1 MAQLNPTVIA
11 AHLDDEKLRTS
22 IQKLVADIQKST
34 QDIKDAFDTQINHVE
49 QRLKNLGNTKVNLGG
64 IGNSA
69 KEKVDNYDKVSIAIA
84 KAAQKEKAVNQT
96 RAQVLDDFNAK
107 YKQSIDKVAAEQER
121 LNRIMAQGR
130 ESAMQ
135 SMRPRERWDVRQDSD
150 IQRLRMTIH
159 GLESDLKRLD
169 SVNMQRQREEWEKYL
184 NEIVNTRKKIMEYRQ
199 EQEKLRQTPISNQH
213 EQRAIQQQFDALTQK
228 IREAEQELSRLRKE
242 GYAANSADYVSSR
255 RDELTAQLE
264 NAKAKVREL
273 DAEMQRF
280 VASEEHAAQ
289 VAKQI
294 LDAKTGRAKSGSAE
308 YLASDGNKVLIQYK
322 DEAHLRSQI
331 LKIEQQIY
339 AERNKSIGI
348 ISKSSKTF
356 SAMDDENEHRKKVI
370 QREKEYQESLLRTGQ
385 VAQQASQQIIKSM
398 HEQASISVDKPIM
411 GLKELTERLQ
421 EMNRAYYNAMNQSER
436 ETPLGQSLKRD
447 IENAKIAIEAVRN
460 YNRALM
466 GINIDGS
473 MNQDRLGSLERMRS
487 TLSGLVKEYEQLGKA
502 ERNSAKGD
510 ELADKIQRIGR
521 NVKEVQ
527 KQMNRPISLSKVL
540 GMDESTLDR
549 INDKLQALRSY
560 KMGLKLTDNN
570 AVNEMRTVDNEIT
583 RLTKDLQKWQGET
596 HNALRAN
603 DALTRSWKY
612 MKNRLA
618 FYLTVGATQSFVK
631 QLIDVRG
638 QYEML
643 ERSIGI
649 LVDSARQGTK
659 IFAELNAMALK
670 SPFTTMELGAAAKQL
685 VAYDIKANEV
695 VDTVKRLGDMAAA
708 VGIPIERLT
717 YALGQIK
724 AYGYLNARDARMFS
738 NAGIPLVKELADH
751 YTTLEGRM
759 VSTADVYDRIKKKAI
774 GYNDVMSVVNRM
786 TDQGGKFFNFQ
797 EKVADTLRMR
807 IASLTLAWNNM
818 LNEMGR
824 DNQGLLTGM
833 LTGTKKIMEHWRD
846 IYNTLLGI
854 GVAFVAY
861 KAALLIYLGLIRK
874 ANAEFIK
881 QKVLGQKMTNIWNTL
896 GKNMATATNFA
907 FIGFTALAFVVS
919 KLIFDFVDLQRANE
933 QLNKSIVDGS
943 KENIAS
949 IEQFF
954 EEYEEHLKSIG
965 SYSFSEQVKVWERLQ
980 EEIEKTSNY
989 AEGYIDILENISNIP
1004 ARVEKGAEIL
1014 DQIEQ
1019 INKVVQSMADKD
1031 MFDLGGGFMG
1041 DNMLEDLDDFET
1053 SFNEVLK
1060 KYGDLNKLEQRVRE
1074 SDTWNQEKKD
1084 LAGYRVNLAEATNEL
1099 QDFGKILDKANL
1111 SNIMGQG
1118 DDEQRLVNLR
1128 NYTNGVRD
1136 YYLATEKG
1144 QKVAASG
1151 QALINEYI
1159 DQWIARKAFSNNL
1172 INKEQFLIESNRTA
1186 WEIFFQQLNHEDKET
1201 MDILRE
1207 NHLEESEE
1215 FKKIW
1220 DKAAESMKQS
1230 STYSYN
1236 IIKDQIAALR
1246 NTPDIVLRVIY
1257 RISTVDAD
1265 DPHARQRQ
1273 SFVDKYIKP
1282 NYVPTIKNFKQWQ
1295 AELKQRNQKYGRFN
1309 IKDNEDNVEYEKR
1322 LGQQYQNNAAS
1333 IKSLNKQLAHGT
1345 KLTEA
1350 SRKAKEEEL
1359 KSLQEE
1365 QKTLEEIRNSE
1376 GFDYDQFAK
1385 GGKGTGKKKGSGKGT
1400 KPEDEVAKALKDE
1413 LSIIK
1418 EMQSNYEKL
1427 RKVGFDATTALNIAS
1442 SGYEG
1447 TLSRINAILAKF
1459 GVEQFKA
1466 SDFVSN
1472 DSADPNKLLKALEKQ
1487 RASLIKS
1494 GKVKTASLKDL
1505 DVEIQKLTV
1514 DAKVYNMQKITDG
1527 LNREF
1532 EKLHNDY
1539 ELSVEL
1545 DANPELG
1552 DMFADMFS
1560 IDRSKLPHNMADLIK
1575 DAQKITNDAIK
1586 KYNKDVY
1593 GDQSGLRESQKA
1605 NLAPMF
1611 DVMSDDIDKWAKRAG
1626 IDIKSDLFEK
1636 LKSEQDKLRD
1646 QYKNYMMETEKD
1658 LDDYVKKYG
1667 ITADRIAEIEA
1678 ERLRKLNNLNNEY
1691 YNEELRKLP
1700 EYQTKLDAINKGAAK
1715 EKDKVWFDDF
1725 KSSELYAQMFDR
1737 IEDVS
1742 TATLELLRGKV
1753 KQVKESLDELDPTQV
1768 KELTQQFAKI
1778 DEELIR
1784 RNPYKGLV
1792 KNYKEYISALKNQKQ
1807 VEQDYIDAQKNYDA
1821 QMEVVA
1827 ALEEQLKQKEYQQP
1841 LDTEG
1846 INSLKQQVI
1855 AARNLLKYLKQIL
1868 GIKEE
1873 DNEENKKAISKFQKQ
1888 AQSLANE
1895 LQDISKIVST
1905 IGSITEALGVDEDT
1919 NEIINDI
1926 AQSIEG
1932 VSEMAQGMAQ
1942 MTTNPIAGVTG
1953 IIGGLWKT
1961 VSGWFDN
1968 ANKRIDRKI
1977 KKSEQAVNKLE
1988 LAYIDLERAVS
1999 KSLGNAEIR
2008 ARKLAIENKRLQL
2021 AQLQNQLRLEQ
2032 SRSKKNRDDDKIV
2045 DLQKQIKELNGEIA
2059 DMMEDITNNLLGS
2072 DIKSA
2077 AEDFVNTWVDAWRQ
2091 GEDTMEALNS
2101 KFTEMIDQMIMK
2113 SLASKLVATRLKPIW
2128 DMVDSITDES
2138 SEGGTDITLNELK
2151 RIKELI
2157 GDKSI
2162 SEAINQDLKNLYG
2175 ALGIAYG
2182 SGKDSGK
2189 TLSNLQ
2195 QGIQSITEDTANAL
2209 EAITSGM
2216 SQQVY
2221 YHSTLLEQIRDAII
2235 DSDSDIQL
2243 GVQGQILLQLQTSY
2257 QTQQAIRSILEGWS
2271 SPNGMSV
2278 RVEMI

>member
-11 AHLDDEKLRTS
+11 AHLDDEKLRAS
-22 IQKLVADIQKST
+22 IQKLVTDIQNST
-34 QDIKDAFDTQINHVE
+34 KQIKDAFDTSINHVE

-64 IGNSA
+64 IGNSQLENSQKRVTQSVKETTVAFDQMTTAMQKA
-69 KEKVDNYDKVSIAIA
+69 KGHKSIMDDYNIQIEILKERLTKVRADIDMFNSAIGTGKPSYVQWGQEGLA
-84 KAAQKEKAVNQT
+84 KANQEAEKLMQIISTMESQLKNLHNVMLPQGHTIENFVKSLTKTNPELEKLNQ
-96 RAQVLDDFNAK
+96 Q
-107 YKQSIDKVAAEQER
+107 YKQGTALLQQQETKIVQITQKTQQQTSEQDR
-121 LNRIMAQGR
+121 LNRKIQRQA
-130 ESAMQ
+130 EII
-135 SMRPRERWDVRQDSD
+135 RER
-150 IQRLRMTIH
+150 
-159 GLESDLKRLD
+159 LD
-169 SVNMQRQREEWEKYL
+169 
-184 NEIVNTRKKIMEYRQ
+184 
-199 EQEKLRQTPISNQH
+199 
-213 EQRAIQQQFDALTQK
+213 
-228 IREAEQELSRLRKE
+228 
-242 GYAANSADYVSSR
+242 
-255 RDELTAQLE
+255 
-264 NAKAKVREL
+264 
-273 DAEMQRF
+273 
-280 VASEEHAAQ
+280 
-289 VAKQI
+289 
-294 LDAKTGRAKSGSAE
+294 KSGSISAQWGNAVIYDPAVHRQHLSIEEQLLKLHKESEQAIQRRIAQQQKESQVKQQSINETQQQAE
-308 YLASDGNKVLIQYK
+308 AENRVT
-322 DEAHLRSQI
+322 
-331 LKIEQQIY
+331 QQV
-339 AERNKSIGI
+339 ERRTQK
-348 ISKSSKTF
+348 KMTF
-356 SAMDDENEHRKKVI
+356 STYDDLRQAIAHVLQVQTNEVQMANTSTASYNRL
-370 QREKEYQESLLRTGQ
+370 QASLKQL
-385 VAQQASQQIIKSM
+385 QQAYYR
-398 HEQASISVDKPIM
+398 
-411 GLKELTERLQ
+411 LT
-421 EMNRAYYNAMNQSER
+421 A
-436 ETPLGQSLKRD
+436 
-447 IENAKIAIEAVRN
+447 
-460 YNRALM
+460 
-466 GINIDGS
+466 
-473 MNQDRLGSLERMRS
+473 
-487 TLSGLVKEYEQLGKA
+487 A
-502 ERNSAKGD
+502 ERNSEQGAALAASMRELEREIQKINKMRSRPSSLKEILGFD
-510 ELADKIQRIGR
+510 EHTIDDLRYKISQLQNYKSGIKITDPQQRSEIQQ
-521 NVKEVQ
+521 VDAEI
-527 KQMNRPISLSKVL
+527 NRLSRDLKKY
-540 GMDESTLDR
+540 ENTSR
-549 INDKLQALRSY
+549 SALEH
-560 KMGLKLTDNN
+560 NN
-570 AVNEMRTVDNEIT
+570 
-583 RLTKDLQKWQGET
+583 
-596 HNALRAN
+596 
-603 DALTRSWKY
+603 ALTRSWNY

-659 IFAELNAMALK
+659 IFSELNAMAIK

-685 VAYDIKANEV
+685 TAYDVAAKDV
-695 VDTVKRLGDMAAA
+695 VDTTRRLADMAAA

-751 YTTLEGRM
+751 YTVLEGRM

-797 EKVADTLRMR
+797 EKVADTLRVR
-807 IASLTLAWNNM
+807 IANLTLAWNNM

-824 DNQGLLTGM
+824 DNQGLLAGM
-833 LTGTKKIMEHWRD
+833 LSGAKTLMEHWRD
-846 IYNTLLGI
+846 IVNSLKAIGI
-854 GVAFVAY
+854 AFLAY
-861 KAALLIYLGLIRK
+861 KATQLVILSLIK
-874 ANAEFIK
+874 KQNAEMVM
-881 QKVLGQKMTNIWNTL
+881 QKVLGQRITNIWKSASSAMVTGTGL
-896 GKNMATATNFA
+896 ATAA
-907 FIGFTALAFVVS
+907 ITALTFVVS
-919 KLIFDFVDLQRANE
+919 KLIWDFVDLQRANE

-949 IEQFF
+949 IENFF

-965 SYSFSEQVKVWERLQ
+965 SYSFSEQFKVWERLQ
-980 EEIEKTSNY
+980 EEIEKTSSY

-1004 ARVEKGAEIL
+1004 ARVEKGTEIL

-1019 INKVVQSMADKD
+1019 INKSVQSMADKNL
-1031 MFDLGGGFMG
+1031 FKLGGGFMG
-1041 DNMLEDLDDFET
+1041 DNMAKDLQDFSKSVDRVIDDFGSLTEA
-1053 SFNEVLK
+1053 EK
-1060 KYGDLNKLEQRVRE
+1060 KYADFDRNAAEGVDFSAYIYYLSDLK
-1074 SDTWNQEKKD
+1074 
-1084 LAGYRVNLAEATNEL
+1084 EAKEEL
-1099 QDFGKILDKANL
+1099 QDFGKLLEKTNL
-1111 SNIMGQG
+1111 STIMGQG
-1118 DDEQRLVNLR
+1118 DNEQQLVNLR
-1128 NYTNGVRD
+1128 NYTSAVRD
-1136 YYLATEKG
+1136 YYLATEDG
-1144 QKVAASG
+1144 QKITASG
-1151 QALINEYI
+1151 QALLNSYI
-1159 DQWIARKAFSNNL
+1159 DNWIAKKAQQRGILDEESMQ
-1172 INKEQFLIESNRTA
+1172 IEQNRTA
-1186 WEIFFQQLNHEDKET
+1186 WEIFFQQLKHEDKET

-1220 DKAAESMKQS
+1220 DKAAKSMQQS
-1230 STYSYN
+1230 SSYSYEL
-1236 IIKDQIAALR
+1236 IKNQIASLR

-1273 SFVDKYIKP
+1273 SFVNKYIKP

-1309 IKDNEDNVEYEKR
+1309 IAENEDNVEYEKR

-1350 SRKAKEEEL
+1350 SRNAKEEEL
-1359 KSLQEE
+1359 KTLQEE

-1376 GFDYDQFAK
+1376 GFDYDQFAS
-1385 GGKGTGKKKGSGKGT
+1385 GKGKGAGKKKGSGKGT

-1505 DVEIQKLTV
+1505 DVVIKELTV
-1514 DAKVYNMQKITDG
+1514 DAKTYNLQKITDG

-1552 DMFADMFS
+1552 DMFASMFN
-1560 IDRSKLPHNMADLIK
+1560 IDRSKLPHNMTDLIK
-1575 DAQKITNDAIK
+1575 DAQKITDEAIA
-1586 KYNKDVY
+1586 KYNKEVY
-1593 GDQSGLRESQKA
+1593 GDQSGLRESQKS

-1646 QYKNYMMETEKD
+1646 QYKNYMLETEKD

-1678 ERLRKLNNLNNEY
+1678 EKQRKLSNLNNEY
-1691 YNEELRKLP
+1691 YNEELQKLP

-1768 KELTQQFAKI
+1768 KELTKQFAKI

-1807 VEQDYIDAQKNYDA
+1807 VEQDYLDAQKNYDA

-1855 AARNLLKYLKQIL
+1855 AARNLLKYLKQEL
-1868 GIKEE
+1868 GIKEQ

-1888 AQSLANE
+1888 AQSLANN
-1895 LQDISKIVST
+1895 LQEISKIVGT

-1919 NEIINDI
+1919 NEIISDI

-1942 MTTNPIAGVTG
+1942 MSTNPIAGVG
-1953 IIGGLWKT
+1953 SVIGGFWKT
-1961 VSGWFDN
+1961 ISGWFDN
-1968 ANKRIDRKI
+1968 SNKRIDRKV
-1977 KKSEQAVNKLE
+1977 KESERYVKKLE

-1999 KSLGNAEIR
+1999 KSLGNAEIS
-2008 ARKLAIENKRLQL
+2008 ARKLAIENKRQQL
-2021 AQLQNQLRLEQ
+2021 AQLQRQLQLEQ
-2032 SRSKKNRDDDKIV
+2032 SRKKKNRDDDKII
-2045 DLQKQIKELNGEIA
+2045 DLQKQIRELNYEIL
-2059 DMMEDITNNLLGS
+2059 DMTDDIVNNLLGS

-2091 GEDTMEALNS
+2091 GEETMDGIKS
-2101 KFTEMIDQMIMK
+2101 KFDDMIDQMIMK

-2128 DMVDSITDES
+2128 DMVENITSETSES
-2138 SEGGTDITLNELK
+2138 GSDITLDELK
-2151 RIKELI
+2151 RIKELV
-2157 GDKSI
+2157 GERSI
-2162 SEAINQDLKNLYG
+2162 AEAINQDLKNLYG

-2182 SGKDSGK
+2182 SGKGTGK

-2195 QGIQSITEDTANAL
+2195 QGIQSITEDTAGAL

-2221 YHSTLLEQIRDAII
+2221 YHSTLLEQIRDSVIGI
-2235 DSDSDIQL
+2235 DLDVSL
-2243 GVQGQILLQLQTSY
+2243 GVQSQILLQLQNSY
-2257 QTQQAIRSILEGWS
+2257 QTQQAIQHILEGVLVPS
-2271 SPNGMSV
+2271 G
-2278 RVEMI
+2278 RAFAVELLS

>member
-1 MAQLNPTVIA
+1 MAPLNPTVIA

-34 QDIKDAFDTQINHVE
+34 DDIKDAFDTSINHVE
-49 QRLKNLGNTKVNLGG
+49 KRLKNLGNTKVNLGG

-69 KEKVDNYDKVSIAIA
+69 KEKVDSYDKMSIAIA

-107 YKQSIDKVAAEQER
+107 YKQSIDKVATEQER
-121 LNRIMAQGR
+121 LNRIIAQGR

-135 SMRPRERWDVRQDSD
+135 SMRPRDRWDVRQDSD

-159 GLESDLKRLD
+159 ETESELKKLD
-169 SVNMQRQREEWEKYL
+169 NASLSK
-184 NEIVNTRKKIMEYRQ
+184 
-199 EQEKLRQTPISNQH
+199 
-213 EQRAIQQQFDALTQK
+213 AQQQFKEYDDLIKKTKEDIQQLKATQISDPHQRTAIVQQIQTLENEIK
-228 IREAEQELSRLRKE
+228 KLQTAQQQIDPTKMFEGRRNEL
-242 GYAANSADYVSSR
+242 VQ
-255 RDELTAQLE
+255 QLE

-356 SAMDDENEHRKKVI
+356 LAMDDENEHRKKVI
-370 QREKEYQESLLRTGQ
+370 QREKEYQESLLKTGQ

-411 GLKELTERLQ
+411 GLKELTEKLQ

-447 IENAKIAIEAVRN
+447 IENAKIAIEAFKN

-521 NVKEVQ
+521 NIKEVQ
-527 KQMNRPISLSKVL
+527 KQMNRPISLSKAL

-603 DALTRSWKY
+603 NALTRSWNY

-659 IFAELNAMALK
+659 IFSELNAMAIK

-685 VAYDIKANEV
+685 SAYDVAAKDV
-695 VDTVKRLGDMAAA
+695 VDTTRRLADMAAA

-751 YTTLEGRM
+751 YTVLEGRM

-797 EKVADTLRMR
+797 EKVADTLRVR
-807 IASLTLAWNNM
+807 IANLTLAWNNM

-846 IYNTLLGI
+846 IYNSLLGV
-854 GVAFVAY
+854 GFAFLAY
-861 KAALLIYLGLIRK
+861 KATQLVILALIQK
-874 ANAEFIK
+874 QSAEYVK
-881 QKVLGQKMTNIWNTL
+881 QQVLGKKLSNIFSSI
-896 GKNMATATNFA
+896 GKSMVTGAGLATAG
-907 FIGFTALAFVVS
+907 IVALTFVVS
-919 KLIFDFVDLQRANE
+919 KLLMDFWDLQRANE

-943 KENIAS
+943 KENIES

-965 SYSFSEQVKVWERLQ
+965 SYSFPEQVKVWERLQ
-980 EEIEKTSNY
+980 EEIEKTSSY

-1041 DNMLEDLDDFET
+1041 DNMLEDLNDFEK
-1053 SFNEVLK
+1053 SFNEISK
-1060 KYGDLNKLEQRVRE
+1060 KYDDLNKLEQRVRE
-1074 SDTWNQEKKD
+1074 SDTWDQEKKD
-1084 LAGYRVNLAEATNEL
+1084 LVGYLTNLEEAKNEI
-1099 QDFGKILDKANL
+1099 QDFGNILDKANI
-1111 SNIMGQG
+1111 SRIFGQG
-1118 DDEQRLVNLR
+1118 DNEQQLANLR
-1128 NYTNGVRD
+1128 NYTNAVRD
-1136 YYLATEKG
+1136 YYLATEDG
-1144 QKVAASG
+1144 QKVTSTG
-1151 QALINEYI
+1151 QALLNSYI
-1159 DQWIARKAFSNNL
+1159 DDWVAKKAQQRGILDEESMQ
-1172 INKEQFLIESNRTA
+1172 IEQNRTA
-1186 WEIFFQQLNHEDKET
+1186 WEIFFQQLNHDKET

-1220 DKAAESMKQS
+1220 DKAAKSMQESS
-1230 STYSYN
+1230 SYSYEL
-1236 IIKDQIAALR
+1236 IKNQIASLR

-1257 RISTVDAD
+1257 RVSTVDAD
-1265 DPHARQRQ
+1265 DPHAKQRQ

-1282 NYVPTIKNFKQWQ
+1282 NYVPTIKNFKNWQ
-1295 AELKQRNQKYGRFN
+1295 KELKQNHQKYGRFN
-1309 IKDNEDNVEYEKR
+1309 IADNEDNVEYEKR
-1322 LGQQYQNNAAS
+1322 LGQQYQKNAAS
-1333 IKSLNKQLAHGT
+1333 IKSLNNQLAHGT

-1365 QKTLEEIRNSE
+1365 QKTLKEIRNSE

-1385 GGKGTGKKKGSGKGT
+1385 GAGKKKGSGKGT

-1487 RASLIKS
+1487 RTSLIKS

-1514 DAKVYNMQKITDG
+1514 DAKTYNMQKITDG

-1552 DMFADMFS
+1552 DMFADMFN

-1575 DAQKITNDAIK
+1575 EAQKFADDAIAE
-1586 KYNKDVY
+1586 YNKLDKS
-1593 GDQSGLRESQKA
+1593 DETP
-1605 NLAPMF
+1605 LAPTL
-1611 DVMSDDIDKWAKRAG
+1611 DIMRGDIQKWAKNAS
-1626 IDIKSDLFEK
+1626 IDVKSDLFEK

-1678 ERLRKLNNLNNEY
+1678 EKQRKLNNLNNRYLDEQS
-1691 YNEELRKLP
+1691 RQTP
-1700 EYQTKLDAINKGAAK
+1700 EYLTKLDAINKGAAK

-1784 RNPYKGLV
+1784 RNPFKGLV

-1807 VEQDYIDAQKNYDA
+1807 VEQDYLDAQKNYDA

-1827 ALEEQLKQKEYQQP
+1827 ALEEQLKQKEHQKP
-1841 LDTEG
+1841 LDSEG
-1846 INSLKQQVI
+1846 INSLKQQVT
-1855 AARNLLKYLKQIL
+1855 AARNLLKILKQIL
-1868 GIKEE
+1868 DIKEE
-1873 DNEENKKAISKFQKQ
+1873 DNEENKEAISKFQKQ
-1888 AQSLANE
+1888 AQSLANN
-1895 LQDISKIVST
+1895 LQEISKIVGT

-1919 NEIINDI
+1919 NEIISDI

-1942 MTTNPIAGVTG
+1942 MTTNPIAGVSG

-2128 DMVDSITDES
+2128 DMVDSITSES
-2138 SEGGTDITLNELK
+2138 SESGADITMNELK
-2151 RIKELI
+2151 RIKALI

-2182 SGKDSGK
+2182 SGKDSGQ

-2195 QGIQSITEDTANAL
+2195 QGIQSITEDTAGAL
-2209 EAITSGM
+2209 EAITNGI

-2221 YHSTLLEQIRDAII
+2221 LQSDILSQIRNAVVGLDL
-2235 DSDSDIQL
+2235 D
-2243 GVQGQILLQLQTSY
+2243 VQTGTMGEILLQLQQSH
-2257 QTQQAIRSILEGWS
+2257 QVQMAIQNILMGWS
-2271 SPNGMSV
+2271 NASGLAM

>member
-11 AHLDDEKLRTS
+11 AHLDDEKLRAS
-22 IQKLVADIQKST
+22 IQKLVTDIQNST
-34 QDIKDAFDTQINHVE
+34 KQIKDAFDTSINHVE

-64 IGNSA
+64 IGNSQLENSQKRVTQSVKETTVAFDQMTTAMQKA
-69 KEKVDNYDKVSIAIA
+69 KGHKSIMEDYNIQIEILKDRLNTVKSQLLSFQQIARVGGETGDKGLYIF
-84 KAAQKEKAVNQT
+84 AAQNINKYNEEIKRLEQT
-96 RAQVLDDFNAK
+96 ITELESKKKSLQNIMTPQGHTIENFVKSLTK
-107 YKQSIDKVAAEQER
+107 TSPELER
-121 LNRIMAQGR
+121 LNQQYKQGTALLQQQETKIVQITQKTQQQTSEQDR
-130 ESAMQ
+130 LNRKIQRQAEII
-135 SMRPRERWDVRQDSD
+135 RER
-150 IQRLRMTIH
+150 
-159 GLESDLKRLD
+159 LD
-169 SVNMQRQREEWEKYL
+169 
-184 NEIVNTRKKIMEYRQ
+184 
-199 EQEKLRQTPISNQH
+199 
-213 EQRAIQQQFDALTQK
+213 
-228 IREAEQELSRLRKE
+228 
-242 GYAANSADYVSSR
+242 
-255 RDELTAQLE
+255 
-264 NAKAKVREL
+264 
-273 DAEMQRF
+273 
-280 VASEEHAAQ
+280 
-289 VAKQI
+289 
-294 LDAKTGRAKSGSAE
+294 KSGSISAQWGNAVIYDPAVHRQHLSIEEQLLQLHKESEQAIQRRIAQQQKESQVKQQAINETQQQAE
-308 YLASDGNKVLIQYK
+308 AENRVTQQVERRTQKKMTFSTYDDLRQAVAHVLQVQTNEVQMANTATASYNRLQASLKQLQQAYYRLTAAQRSSDNGAALAVEMQVLEREIQKINKMRSRPSSLRGILGFDERTIDDLRYK
-322 DEAHLRSQI
+322 ISQ
-331 LKIEQQIY
+331 LQNY
-339 AERNKSIGI
+339 KSGI
-348 ISKSSKTF
+348 I
-356 SAMDDENEHRKKVI
+356 
-370 QREKEYQESLLRTGQ
+370 
-385 VAQQASQQIIKSM
+385 
-398 HEQASISVDKPIM
+398 
-411 GLKELTERLQ
+411 
-421 EMNRAYYNAMNQSER
+421 
-436 ETPLGQSLKRD
+436 
-447 IENAKIAIEAVRN
+447 
-460 YNRALM
+460 
-466 GINIDGS
+466 
-473 MNQDRLGSLERMRS
+473 
-487 TLSGLVKEYEQLGKA
+487 
-502 ERNSAKGD
+502 
-510 ELADKIQRIGR
+510 
-521 NVKEVQ
+521 
-527 KQMNRPISLSKVL
+527 
-540 GMDESTLDR
+540 
-549 INDKLQALRSY
+549 
-560 KMGLKLTDNN
+560 LTDPKQRSEMQQVDAEINRLSRDLKKYENTSRSVLEHNN
-570 AVNEMRTVDNEIT
+570 A
-583 RLTKDLQKWQGET
+583 LS
-596 HNALRAN
+596 
-603 DALTRSWKY
+603 RSWNY

-631 QLIDVRG
+631 QLVDVRG

-659 IFAELNAMALK
+659 IFSELNAMAIK

-685 VAYDIKANEV
+685 AAYDVAAKDV
-695 VDTVKRLGDMAAA
+695 VDTTRRLADMAAA

-797 EKVADTLRMR
+797 EKVADTLRVR
-807 IASLTLAWNNM
+807 IANLTLAWNNM
-818 LNEMGR
+818 LNEMGK

-833 LTGTKKIMEHWRD
+833 LSGTKTLMEHWRD

-854 GVAFVAY
+854 GVAFLAY
-861 KAALLIYLGLIRK
+861 KATQLVILALIQK
-874 ANAEFIK
+874 ESAEYVK
-881 QKVLGQKMTNIWNTL
+881 QQVLGKKLSNIFSSI
-896 GKNMATATNFA
+896 GKSMVTGAGLATAG
-907 FIGFTALAFVVS
+907 IVALTFVVS
-919 KLIFDFVDLQRANE
+919 KLLMDFWDLQRANE

-943 KENIAS
+943 KENIES
-949 IEQFF
+949 INKFF
-954 EEYEEHLKSIG
+954 EEYSSHISSIG
-965 SYSFSEQVKVWERLQ
+965 SYSLAEQVKVWERIQ
-980 EEIEKTSNY
+980 DEIEKTSAN
-989 AEGYIDILENISNIP
+989 AEGYIGVLENISSIP
-1004 ARVEKGAEIL
+1004 ERVEKGTEIL
-1014 DQIEQ
+1014 DQIEN
-1019 INKVVQSMADKD
+1019 INKVVQSMADKEL
-1031 MFDLGGGFMG
+1031 FDLGGGFMG
-1041 DNMLEDLDDFET
+1041 DNMLEDLNDFEK
-1053 SFNEVLK
+1053 SFNEISK

-1074 SDTWNQEKKD
+1074 SDTWTKEKKD
-1084 LAGYRVNLAEATNEL
+1084 LAGFLVQLDEAKNEL
-1099 QDFGKILDKANL
+1099 QDFGNILDKANI
-1111 SNIMGQG
+1111 SRIFGQG
-1118 DDEQRLVNLR
+1118 DNEQQLANLR
-1128 NYTNGVRD
+1128 NYTNAVRD
-1136 YYLATEKG
+1136 YYLATEDG
-1144 QKVAASG
+1144 QKVTASG
-1151 QALINEYI
+1151 QALLNSYI
-1159 DQWIARKAFSNNL
+1159 DEWVAKKAQQKGILDEESM
-1172 INKEQFLIESNRTA
+1172 QIERNRTA
-1186 WEIFFQQLNHEDKET
+1186 WEIFFQQLNHDDKET

-1207 NHLEESEE
+1207 NHLEGSEE

-1220 DKAAESMKQS
+1220 DKAAKSMQESS
-1230 STYSYN
+1230 SYSYEL
-1236 IIKDQIAALR
+1236 IKKQIAELR
-1246 NTPDIVLRVIY
+1246 NTPDVVLRVIY

-1282 NYVPTIKNFKQWQ
+1282 NYVPTVKNFKNWQ

-1309 IKDNEDNVEYEKR
+1309 IADNEDNVEYEKR

-1333 IKSLNKQLAHGT
+1333 IKSLNNQLAHGT

-1359 KSLQEE
+1359 KTLQEE
-1365 QKTLEEIRNSE
+1365 QKTLKEIRGSE

-1385 GGKGTGKKKGSGKGT
+1385 GGKGKGTGKKKGSGKGT

-1459 GVEQFKA
+1459 GVAQFKA

-1487 RASLIKS
+1487 RTSLIKS

-1514 DAKVYNMQKITDG
+1514 DAKTYNMQKITDG

-1552 DMFADMFS
+1552 DMFADMFN

-1575 DAQKITNDAIK
+1575 DAQKIADDAIAE
-1586 KYNKDVY
+1586 YNKLDKS
-1593 GDQSGLRESQKA
+1593 DETP
-1605 NLAPMF
+1605 LAPTL
-1611 DVMSDDIDKWAKRAG
+1611 DIMRGDIQKWAKNAS
-1626 IDIKSDLFEK
+1626 IDVKSDLFEK

-1784 RNPYKGLV
+1784 RNPFKGLV

-1807 VEQDYIDAQKNYDA
+1807 VEQDYLDAQKNYDA

-1827 ALEEQLKQKEYQQP
+1827 ALEEQLKQKEHQEP
-1841 LDTEG
+1841 LDSEG
-1846 INSLKQQVI
+1846 INSLKQQVT
-1855 AARNLLKYLKQIL
+1855 AARNLLKILKQIL
-1868 GIKEE
+1868 DIKEE
-1873 DNEENKKAISKFQKQ
+1873 DNEENKEAISKFQKQ
-1888 AQSLANE
+1888 AQSLANN
-1895 LQDISKIVST
+1895 LQEISKIVGT

-1919 NEIINDI
+1919 NEIISDI

-1942 MTTNPIAGVTG
+1942 MTTNPIAGVSG

-2128 DMVDSITDES
+2128 DMVDSITSES
-2138 SEGGTDITLNELK
+2138 SESGADITMNELK
-2151 RIKELI
+2151 RIKALI

-2182 SGKDSGK
+2182 SGKDSGQ

-2195 QGIQSITEDTANAL
+2195 QGIQSITEDTASAL
-2209 EAITSGM
+2209 ESYMNGV

-2221 YHSTLLEQIRDAII
+2221 LHSELLTQIRDAVVTL
-2235 DSDSDIQL
+2235 DL
-2243 GVQGQILLQLQTSY
+2243 NVQTATIGQILLQLQNSY
-2257 QTQQAIRSILEGWS
+2257 ILMQSMHSMMNSWTIPSGT
-2271 SPNGMSV
+2271 GI
-2278 RVEMI
+2278 RVELIN

>member
-1 MAQLNPTVIA
+1 MNPTVIA
-11 AHLDDEKLRTS
+11 AHLDDEKLRES
-22 IQKLVADIQKST
+22 IQKLVTDIQKST
-34 QDIKDAFDTQINHVE
+34 EDIKDAFDTSINHVE

-69 KEKVDNYDKVSIAIA
+69 KEKVDSYDKMSIAIA
-84 KAAQKEKAVNQT
+84 KVAQKEKAVNQT
-96 RAQVLDDFNAK
+96 RKQVLDDFNAK

-121 LNRIMAQGR
+121 LNRIIAQGR

-135 SMRPRERWDVRQDSD
+135 SMRPRDRWDVRQDSD

-159 GLESDLKRLD
+159 ETESELKKLDNASLSKAQQQFKEYDDL
-169 SVNMQRQREEWEKYL
+169 
-184 NEIVNTRKKIMEYRQ
+184 IKKTKEDIQ
-199 EQEKLRQTPISNQH
+199 QLKATPISDPHQKNAIVQQIQTL
-213 EQRAIQQQFDALTQK
+213 ENEIKKLQDAQQRIDPTKMFEG
-228 IREAEQELSRLRKE
+228 RRNEL
-242 GYAANSADYVSSR
+242 VQ
-255 RDELTAQLE
+255 QLE

-294 LDAKTGRAKSGSAE
+294 LDTKTGRAKSGNAE
-308 YLASDGNKVLIQYK
+308 YIASDGNKVLIQYK
-322 DEAHLRSQI
+322 DEEHLRSQI

-339 AERNKSIGI
+339 AERNKQVNVQREGQAALQSTTREASRLRQEFERAMSMP
-348 ISKSSKTF
+348 ISKGT
-356 SAMDDENEHRKKVI
+356 
-370 QREKEYQESLLRTGQ
+370 
-385 VAQQASQQIIKSM
+385 VAELANTQ
-398 HEQASISVDKPIM
+398 DK
-411 GLKELTERLQ
+411 LKELEIALSQVRDKNIISPERVQMAEQ
-421 EMNRAYYNAMNQSER
+421 EILR
-436 ETPLGQSLKRD
+436 LK
-447 IENAKIAIEAVRN
+447 
-460 YNRALM
+460 
-466 GINIDGS
+466 
-473 MNQDRLGSLERMRS
+473 
-487 TLSGLVKEYEQLGKA
+487 
-502 ERNSAKGD
+502 
-510 ELADKIQRIGR
+510 
-521 NVKEVQ
+521 
-527 KQMNRPISLSKVL
+527 
-540 GMDESTLDR
+540 
-549 INDKLQALRSY
+549 
-560 KMGLKLTDNN
+560 
-570 AVNEMRTVDNEIT
+570 NEIT
-583 RLTKDLQKWQGET
+583 RLFTEMGQQSNTLFGQGAKSNVIPKQTFATYESLRDAIAHVLQIQSSEVQNINMGRASYNQLNAALKQAESAYNNLTSAERKSTQGQNLISYITRLKETINNLKSDRNSPRHLEDILGLRADTINNILFKLQQLREYKGNIQITDKNSANEMKTVDSEIQRLTRDLQKYQNT
-596 HNALRAN
+596 SKSVLQHNNALS
-603 DALTRSWKY
+603 RSWNY

-618 FYLTVGATQSFVK
+618 FYLTVGATQSFVT
-631 QLIDVRG
+631 QLVDVRG

-659 IFAELNAMALK
+659 IFSELNAMAIK

-685 VAYDIKANEV
+685 TAYDVAAKDV
-695 VDTVKRLGDMAAA
+695 VDTTKRLADMAAA

-797 EKVADTLRMR
+797 EKVADTLRVR
-807 IASLTLAWNNM
+807 IANLTLAWNNM
-818 LNEMGR
+818 LNEMGK
-824 DNQGLLTGM
+824 DYQGLLTGM
-833 LTGTKKIMEHWRD
+833 LTGTKKLMEHWRD

-854 GVAFVAY
+854 GVAFLAY

-881 QKVLGQKMTNIWNTL
+881 QKVLGQKLTNIWSGISAKMVT
-896 GKNMATATNFA
+896 GTNFA
-907 FIGFTALAFVVS
+907 FAGFTALALVVS
-919 KLIFDFVDLQRANE
+919 KLIWDFVDLQRANE

-965 SYSFSEQVKVWERLQ
+965 SYSFPEQVKVWERLQ
-980 EEIEKTSNY
+980 EEIEKTSSY

-1041 DNMLEDLDDFET
+1041 DNMLEDLNDFEK
-1053 SFNEVLK
+1053 SFNEISK
-1060 KYGDLNKLEQRVRE
+1060 KYDDLNKLEQRVRE

-1084 LAGYRVNLAEATNEL
+1084 LVGYLTNLEEAKNEI
-1099 QDFGKILDKANL
+1099 QDFGNILDKANI
-1111 SNIMGQG
+1111 SRIFGQG
-1118 DDEQRLVNLR
+1118 DNEQQLANLR
-1128 NYTNGVRD
+1128 NYTNAVRD
-1136 YYLATEKG
+1136 YYLATEDG
-1144 QKVAASG
+1144 QKVTSTG
-1151 QALINEYI
+1151 QALLNSYI
-1159 DQWIARKAFSNNL
+1159 DDWVAKKAQQRGILDEESMQ
-1172 INKEQFLIESNRTA
+1172 IEQNRTA
-1186 WEIFFQQLNHEDKET
+1186 WEIFFQQLIHEDKET

-1220 DKAAESMKQS
+1220 DKAAKSMQESS
-1230 STYSYN
+1230 SYSYEL
-1236 IIKDQIAALR
+1236 IKKQIAELR
-1246 NTPDIVLRVIY
+1246 NTPDVVLRVIY
-1257 RISTVDAD
+1257 RVSTVDAD

-1282 NYVPTIKNFKQWQ
+1282 NYVLTIKNFKQWQ

-1309 IKDNEDNVEYEKR
+1309 IADNEDNVEYEKR
-1322 LGQQYQNNAAS
+1322 LGQQYQKNAAS
-1333 IKSLNKQLAHGT
+1333 IKSLNNQLAHGT

-1350 SRKAKEEEL
+1350 SRKTKEEDL

-1385 GGKGTGKKKGSGKGT
+1385 GTGKKKGSGKGT
-1400 KPEDEVAKALKDE
+1400 KPEDKVAKALKDE

-1447 TLSRINAILAKF
+1447 TLSRINAILGKF

-1487 RASLIKS
+1487 RTSLIKS

-1514 DAKVYNMQKITDG
+1514 DAKAYNMQKITDG

-1552 DMFADMFS
+1552 DMFADMFN

-1575 DAQKITNDAIK
+1575 DAQKIANEAIS
-1586 KYNKDVY
+1586 KYND
-1593 GDQSGLRESQKA
+1593 ESQGMREGQRA
-1605 NLAPMF
+1605 NPAKFL
-1611 DVMSDDIDKWAKRAG
+1611 DIMRGDIQQWAKDAG
-1626 IDIKSDLFEK
+1626 VDMESELFVK
-1636 LKSEQDKLRD
+1636 LKNEQDKLRD
-1646 QYKNYMMETEKD
+1646 QYKNYMMETEKG

-1784 RNPYKGLV
+1784 RNPFTGLV

-1807 VEQDYIDAQKNYDA
+1807 VEQDYLDAQKNYDA

-1827 ALEEQLKQKEYQQP
+1827 ALEEQLKQKEHQEP
-1841 LDTEG
+1841 LDSEG
-1846 INSLKQQVI
+1846 INSLKQQVT
-1855 AARNLLKYLKQIL
+1855 AARNLLKILKQIL
-1868 GIKEE
+1868 DIKEE
-1873 DNEENKKAISKFQKQ
+1873 DNEENKEAISKFQKQ
-1888 AQSLANE
+1888 AQSLANN
-1895 LQDISKIVST
+1895 LQEISKIVGT

-1919 NEIINDI
+1919 NEIISDI

-1942 MTTNPIAGVTG
+1942 MTTNPIAGVSG

-2077 AEDFVNTWVDAWRQ
+2077 AEDFVNTWVDAWRA
-2091 GEDTMEALNS
+2091 GEDTMAALNG
-2101 KFTEMIDQMIMK
+2101 KFDDMIDNMIMK
-2113 SLASKLVATRLKPIW
+2113 SVASRVVANRLQKIW
-2128 DMVDSITDES
+2128 DTVDAITSDD
-2138 SEGGTDITLNELK
+2138 SEGGASITMNELQ
-2151 RIKELI
+2151 RIKSLI

-2162 SEAINQDLKNLYG
+2162 SEAINEDLKALYG

-2182 SGKDSGK
+2182 SGKDSGQ

-2195 QGIQSITEDTANAL
+2195 QGIQSITEDTAGAL
-2209 EAITSGM
+2209 EAITNGI

-2221 YHSTLLEQIRDAII
+2221 LQSDILSQIRNAVVGLDL
-2235 DSDSDIQL
+2235 D
-2243 GVQGQILLQLQTSY
+2243 VQTGTMGEILLQLQQSH
-2257 QTQQAIRSILEGWS
+2257 QVQMAIQNILMGWS
-2271 SPNGMSV
+2271 NASGLAM